1 VSGASRSLLAPDL
14 PTILLGVAVAVGLD
28 TGILTLFHA
37 DGTRSRLTAP
47 PALLRTVRLG
57 GPVQVVVE
65 GTSVRALRC
74 L

>member
-1 VSGASRSLLAPDL
+1 MSGASRSLLAPDL

-28 TGILTLFHA
+28 TGMLTLVLA
-37 DGTRSRLTAP
+37 EGTRSRFAARP
-47 PALLRTVRLG
+47 IFLRAVRLG
-57 GPVQVVVE
+57 APVQVVVE